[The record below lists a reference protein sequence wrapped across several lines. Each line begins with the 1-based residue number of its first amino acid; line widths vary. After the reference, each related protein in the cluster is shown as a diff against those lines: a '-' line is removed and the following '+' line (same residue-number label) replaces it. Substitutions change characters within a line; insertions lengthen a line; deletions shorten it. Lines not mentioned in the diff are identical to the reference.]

1 MASINVFIKGH
12 EELEK
17 KYYQR
22 STRLKQTTP
31 QALSEIGK
39 LLKTH
44 VTKFIKKKTGNKTE
58 TRYSPTRTVRVSSPG
73 AYPNHDRGRLVK
85 GIRSFV
91 KRKPGGK
98 YNLNFQSKAPYALD
112 LEFGTRNM
120 AARPYMRPTL
130 KANRKR
136 INAIITKGVRRAL

>member
-1 MASINVFIKGH
+1 MAAINVFIKGH
-12 EELEK
+12 DHLEK

-22 STRLKQTTP
+22 SSRLKQTTP
-31 QALSEIGK
+31 AALSEVGK
-39 LLKTH
+39 LLKSH
-44 VTKFIKKKTGNKTE
+44 VTKFIKKRTGNTTE

-73 AYPNHDRGRLVK
+73 SYPNHDLGGLVR
-85 GIRSFV
+85 GIRAHV
-91 KRKPGGK
+91 KKKVGRK

-136 INAIITKGVRRAL
+136 INAIIAKGVRRAL